1 MESWMRDKM
10 PTGTVLALAALALLG
25 SVGCDDPADHP
36 HAVHHQAETGGG
48 GAVTLWTGST
58 ELFLEY
64 PALVVDEPAK
74 LVVHLTA
81 LSDFAP
87 IRSGVVSLRF
97 EPEDDGDP
105 VEVVQEAPHS
115 PGVYGLDVVL
125 PRAES
130 WNLRLSIVGPQVQD
144 SFVLRGLR
152 SYAHPADL
160 PEAGPGVE
168 DAIVFL
174 KEQQWQTPGFGTAL
188 AEEGS
193 LPSGIDVPGEIVPAA
208 GRYAEVSAPV
218 DGLVDP
224 EGASVAPAPGQTVE
238 RGQILAVVTPA
249 LGDSGSALA
258 AARAELRQ
266 AEQDHAR
273 AKRLLEVEAVPK
285 RRLDEARIRLDAAR
299 ESLAGLAGGDAV
311 GPDGRIRLRSP
322 ITGVVALRDLA
333 PGSRVEAGEQLFVIV
348 DPSLVWLR
356 AHVPAADAARI
367 GANAGASFMLEGGA
381 THETARTVAV
391 GSMVDEE
398 TRSVAVLYEVE
409 NPKGSIKLGAHARVR
424 VRTGEVVQGVLV
436 PDSALLEEDGR
447 PIAYV
452 QQEGERFERREL
464 ALGPR
469 SGGLVLVRGGIASGE
484 RVVSGG
490 PYRVRLASLIDAAPA
505 HGH

>member
-174 KEQQWQTPGFGTAL
+174 KEQ
-188 AEEGS
+188 
-193 LPSGIDVPGEIVPAA
+193 SGIDVPGEIVPAA

-258 AARAELRQ
+258 AARAELRE

-273 AKRLLEVEAVPK
+273 ARRLFEVEAVAE
-285 RRLDEARIRLDAAR
+285 RRLEEARIRLDAAR
-299 ESLAGLAGGDAV
+299 EALAGLAGSDAV

-322 ITGVVALRDLA
+322 AA
-333 PGSRVEAGEQLFVIV
+333 ASR
-348 DPSLVWLR
+348 
-356 AHVPAADAARI
+356 PA
-367 GANAGASFMLEGGA
+367 S
-381 THETARTVAV
+381 
-391 GSMVDEE
+391 S
-398 TRSVAVLYEVE
+398 S
-409 NPKGSIKLGAHARVR
+409 S
-424 VRTGEVVQGVLV
+424 
-436 PDSALLEEDGR
+436 
-447 PIAYV
+447 
-452 QQEGERFERREL
+452 
-464 ALGPR
+464 
-469 SGGLVLVRGGIASGE
+469 
-484 RVVSGG
+484 
-490 PYRVRLASLIDAAPA
+490 
-505 HGH
+505 